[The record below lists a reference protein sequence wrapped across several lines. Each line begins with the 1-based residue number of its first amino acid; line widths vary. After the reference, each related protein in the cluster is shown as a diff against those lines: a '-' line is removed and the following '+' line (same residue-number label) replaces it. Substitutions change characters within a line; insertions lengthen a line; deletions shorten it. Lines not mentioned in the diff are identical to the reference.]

1 MNNIEI
7 NISRLN
13 YLLSLFNLTRG
24 ELLAIISEGLK
35 NPINESEVF
44 EGNIKL
50 SHLKKID
57 KIFKKG
63 LQFYVDPEIPTK
75 LPEASVFFRKQK
87 FNSDLNLGARK
98 IVNAF
103 EEEKISLSALAKLS
117 DLKIERKL
125 PVFKLKDNPKEV
137 SIYIRD
143 RIYPAF
149 NHNLKEF
156 LKAFISNLAE
166 FNILVFEF
174 VETWNKKEKAN
185 IDGFYLSPNAII
197 LKRQQKSFRRE
208 IFTLAHELGHFL
220 LEEEEIESISY
231 QEIYTDSINS
241 IERWC
246 NDFAYFFLIG
256 ELDIEIKKIKSAS
269 SDNDYFND
277 LIEDIKNKTHLSKLA
292 LYTRLLL
299 EKRISPKDYNI
310 IKEEEEELARKNE
323 IEEKK
328 RKERDK
334 SLGIKREGR
343 SPKPIKSPL
352 FIRTIQAAFIEGVIN
367 ETEFCKKLN
376 IKPKQLEAYQ
386 L

>member
-13 YLLSLFNLTRG
+13 YLLGLFNLKRG
-24 ELLAIISEGLK
+24 ELLSIISQGLK
-35 NPINESEVF
+35 NPIKESDVF

-57 KIFKKG
+57 KIFNRG
-63 LQFYVDPEIPTK
+63 LQFYVDPEIPAE

-87 FNSDLNLGARK
+87 FNSKLNLGARK

-117 DLKIERKL
+117 DLKFDRKL

-143 RIYPAF
+143 RVYPEF
-149 NHNLKEF
+149 NRNLKEF
-156 LKAFISNLAE
+156 LKAFINNLAE
-166 FNILVFEF
+166 FNVLIFEF

-220 LEEEEIESISY
+220 LEEEEIESINY
-231 QEIYTDSINS
+231 QEIYTDSVNS
-241 IERWC
+241 LERWC

-256 ELDIEIKKIKSAS
+256 DLDKEIKKIKSAS
-269 SDNDYFND
+269 SENDYFND

-299 EKRISPKDYNI
+299 EKRISREDYNI
-310 IKEEEEELARKNE
+310 IRKEEEDLARKNE
-323 IEEKK
+323 NEEK
-328 RKERDK
+328 RKKEQDK
-334 SLGIKREGR
+334 ALGIKREGR

-352 FIRTIQAAFIEGVIN
+352 FIKTIQAAFIEGVIN
-367 ETEFCKKLN
+367 EKEFCKILN

>member
-13 YLLSLFNLTRG
+13 YLLGLFNLTKE
-24 ELLAIISEGLK
+24 ELLSLISQGLK
-35 NPINESEVF
+35 NPIKESDVF

-57 KIFKKG
+57 NIFKKG
-63 LQFYVDPEIPTK
+63 LQFYVDPEVPIE

-87 FNSDLNLGARK
+87 FNSELNLGARK

-117 DLKIERKL
+117 DLKIDRKL

-143 RIYPAF
+143 RVYPTF
-149 NHNLKEF
+149 NRNLKEF
-156 LKAFISNLAE
+156 LKAFIGNLAE

-231 QEIYTDSINS
+231 QEIYTDSVNS
-241 IERWC
+241 LERWC

-256 ELDIEIKKIKSAS
+256 DLDKEIKKIKSAS
-269 SDNDYFND
+269 SENDYFND
-277 LIEDIKNKTHLSKLA
+277 LIENIKNKTHLSKLA

-310 IKEEEEELARKNE
+310 IREEEEDLARKKVNE
-323 IEEKK
+323 ENR
-328 RKERDK
+328 RKEQDK
-334 SLGIKREGR
+334 ALGIKREGR

-352 FIRTIQAAFIEGVIN
+352 FIKTIQAAFIEGVIN

-376 IKPKQLEAYQ
+376 IKPKQLAAYQ

>member
-13 YLLSLFNLTRG
+13 YLLGLFNLTKE
-24 ELLAIISEGLK
+24 ELLSLISQGLK
-35 NPINESEVF
+35 NPIKESDVF

-57 KIFKKG
+57 NIFKKG
-63 LQFYVDPEIPTK
+63 LQFYVDPEVPIE

-87 FNSDLNLGARK
+87 FNSELNLGARK

-117 DLKIERKL
+117 DLKIDRKL

-143 RIYPAF
+143 RVYPTF
-149 NHNLKEF
+149 NRNLKEF
-156 LKAFISNLAE
+156 LKAFIGNLAE

-231 QEIYTDSINS
+231 QEIYTDSVNS
-241 IERWC
+241 LERWC

-256 ELDIEIKKIKSAS
+256 DLDKEIKKIISAS
-269 SDNDYFND
+269 SENDYFND
-277 LIEDIKNKTHLSKLA
+277 LIENIKNKTHLSKLA

-310 IKEEEEELARKNE
+310 IREEEEDLARKKVNE
-323 IEEKK
+323 ENR
-328 RKERDK
+328 RKEQDK
-334 SLGIKREGR
+334 ALGIKREGR

-352 FIRTIQAAFIEGVIN
+352 FIKTIQAAFIEGVIN

-376 IKPKQLEAYQ
+376 IKPKQLAAYQ